1 MSAPSLWTARWGFS
15 PARRVATGISCSS
28 NVRGER
34 NRFWYSRNPLFTQS
48 GRRVPAAINRHF
60 ISLPLVSCPTDNS
73 LAAPRLFA
81 PGGVAPPRHS
91 AHYDSSARLARHENP
106 QADRASY
113 RWDRTLGARGALR
126 RRHIPQLLESVE
138 LAHARQHDVHD
149 HLAQIDEHPVAV
161 LLSLD
166 AVRAESRLLGPF
178 DHALR
183 DGAHVPIGGT
193 TRDHHEVRN
202 VGEPAHIQHL
212 DFQGLHIGQSID
224 YHGLERRIR
233 LGNFA
238 IGGGFESGGGL
249 RVAGCLR
256 FDDRC
261 AAVLYFTVRGLFFDW
276 HYVVRGLE

>member
-1 MSAPSLWTARWGFS
+1 MSVPSLWIARWGFS

-34 NRFWYSRNPLFTQS
+34 NRFWYSRNPLLTQS

-60 ISLPLVSCPTDNS
+60 IRE
-73 LAAPRLFA
+73 ARRL
-81 PGGVAPPRHS
+81 S
-91 AHYDSSARLARHENP
+91 
-106 QADRASY
+106 
-113 RWDRTLGARGALR
+113 GARGALR
-126 RRHIPQLLESVE
+126 RRYIPQLLESIE
-138 LAHARQHDVHD
+138 LAHARQHDMHD

-212 DFQGLHIGQSID
+212 DLQGLHIGQSID

-238 IGGGFESGGGL
+238 IVGGFESAGGL